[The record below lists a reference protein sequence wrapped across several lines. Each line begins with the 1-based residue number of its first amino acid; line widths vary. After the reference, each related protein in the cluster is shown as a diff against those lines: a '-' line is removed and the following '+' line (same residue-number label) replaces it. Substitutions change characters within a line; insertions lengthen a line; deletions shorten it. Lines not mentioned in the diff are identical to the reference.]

1 MALSRV
7 KDVFCAVICLFARAI
22 KTMMKNQIWWL
33 PKEVVLLRLVSVL
46 AGAEK
51 GRNILSPN
59 SLNNLHTK
67 WCKRRPIANFP
78 RELRG

>member
-1 MALSRV
+1 
-7 KDVFCAVICLFARAI
+7 
-22 KTMMKNQIWWL
+22 MMKNQIWWL